1 MFTFTT
7 FMNLLMVFSVC
18 ENYIATVIIVK
29 ITSFCFSDYG
39 VSNIIVFLKKAIRS
53 FELISWRDRT
63 FDFIDLGIRLLIN
76 NRLISSIFYSVII

>member
-39 VSNIIVFLKKAIRS
+39 VSNIIVLS
-53 FELISWRDRT
+53 NT
-63 FDFIDLGIRLLIN
+63 FI
-76 NRLISSIFYSVII
+76 